1 MKNILKLSAVLALVG
16 IGIVACTDDT
26 NGDFVIFSGTYDS
39 AMRGSGDVA
48 GWKWDITDTTA
59 KITCPI
65 GTYVPQAIK
74 DNTTASQDFNISSGS
89 TVYATQFDI
98 EEVFQTTD
106 GRPIVGPKPLKRS
119 NTFSLVNTANQITT
133 ICVPAADVNRLTP
146 VQ

>member
-26 NGDFVIFSGTYDS
+26 NGDFVIFSGTYDP
-39 AMRGSGDVA
+39 AIHGSGDVV

-74 DNTTASQDFNISSGS
+74 DNTTASQDFNVSSGTS
-89 TVYATQFDI
+89 FSAMQFDLDSG
-98 EEVFQTTD
+98 T
-106 GRPIVGPKPLKRS
+106 PIVSTLPFYRS
-119 NTFSLVNTANQITT
+119 GTFSLVNTTTHITT